1 MLLLMFIQSGERV
14 IILTTMN
21 KSRRFFNKLSISV
34 IIFLLLFLVGLGG
47 CIFVSGNLYR
57 TWRKEI
63 LNDSSVR
70 LLKEHSEAIA
80 NRIHATE
87 FTRKPDDDSV
97 ISELCDLALLFG
109 GRAVV
114 CNDELRVVYDTAQT
128 DTGRYLL
135 IDDAI
140 RAIRGDTVHTV
151 FEEAENG
158 MLLIP
163 IPGMER
169 NASEGVLCYIFPMKE
184 QMKQLHSVRNRVVSL
199 CVIFSVFLV
208 GFGILICT
216 RISKPMNHLA
226 KAMLNPSGS
235 GQNDPIDV
243 HVGYREIGEIMDNA
257 NHMISRLNEA
267 DKTRREF
274 VSNVSHE
281 LKTPMSSIK
290 VLADSLL
297 MQDNSVSEETY
308 REFLTDINEE
318 IDRENLIIND
328 LLTLVSMEGKENP
341 LHLAKTHVNK
351 LLEVVLNR
359 VLPIAKDNNIEVIFD
374 NYRDVYAEID
384 ENRMIM
390 SLTNIV
396 ENSVKYNRP
405 GGSVRVSLNSD
416 FNNFVVTIED
426 TGIGIPED
434 AIPHLFERFY
444 RVDKARSR
452 QTGGSG
458 LGLSIAYEIVK
469 SHGGEIR
476 VSSKLNVGSVFR
488 IRIPLSNNLQ
498 EEEGNAL

>member
-1 MLLLMFIQSGERV
+1 MFIQSGERV

-140 RAIRGDTVHTV
+140 RAIRGDTIHTV

-169 NASEGVLCYIFPMKE
+169 NASEGVLWEEKHFGIRKTHGICRGAAETDEDRAADWGSCKRAFRRRK
-184 QMKQLHSVRNRVVSL
+184 KTSL
-199 CVIFSVFLV
+199 C
-208 GFGILICT
+208 GT
-216 RISKPMNHLA
+216 
-226 KAMLNPSGS
+226 GS
-235 GQNDPIDV
+235 C
-243 HVGYREIGEIMDNA
+243 
-257 NHMISRLNEA
+257 
-267 DKTRREF
+267 
-274 VSNVSHE
+274 
-281 LKTPMSSIK
+281 
-290 VLADSLL
+290 
-297 MQDNSVSEETY
+297 
-308 REFLTDINEE
+308 
-318 IDRENLIIND
+318 
-328 LLTLVSMEGKENP
+328 GK
-341 LHLAKTHVNK
+341 
-351 LLEVVLNR
+351 
-359 VLPIAKDNNIEVIFD
+359 
-374 NYRDVYAEID
+374 
-384 ENRMIM
+384 
-390 SLTNIV
+390 
-396 ENSVKYNRP
+396 
-405 GGSVRVSLNSD
+405 
-416 FNNFVVTIED
+416 
-426 TGIGIPED
+426 
-434 AIPHLFERFY
+434 
-444 RVDKARSR
+444 
-452 QTGGSG
+452 TGGHFCG
-458 LGLSIAYEIVK
+458 
-469 SHGGEIR
+469 
-476 VSSKLNVGSVFR
+476 
-488 IRIPLSNNLQ
+488 
-498 EEEGNAL
+498 